1 MITGGTNRPAAPGN
15 GWRNTLL
22 VTWVGVFACTL
33 AVAVSSRT
41 IGRPVWWLGPGS
53 DPAPV
58 VFLAVPVAIVL
69 LPLAAAVR
77 APRLATRVSLLCSLL
92 LALAGVPD
100 AGDRIAIAVA
110 TWTVA
115 GTALLATIAVMVG
128 ARQYR

>member
-1 MITGGTNRPAAPGN
+1 MITDAPRRTAAPGN
-15 GWRNTLL
+15 GWRNAIL

-58 VFLAVPVAIVL
+58 FFLAVPVVIVL

-77 APRLATRVSLLCSLL
+77 APRLAVRFSLLCSVL

-100 AGDRIAIAVA
+100 AGDRIAVAIA